1 MHRTRSC
8 PVALFDLHG
17 VFFDL
22 GALDCSQRPGVA
34 SPVSIVSG
42 DGYSVVEVQFKKL
55 RLFSC
60 DPFSILRP
68 QFNREC
74 PK

>member
-8 PVALFDLHG
+8 PVALFDLYG

-22 GALDCSQRPGVA
+22 GALGYSQYPGVA

-42 DGYSVVEVQFKKL
+42 DGYLVVEVRGL
-55 RLFSC
+55 RDVCQGMSG
-60 DPFSILRP
+60 IGY
-68 QFNREC
+68 
-74 PK
+74 

>member
-1 MHRTRSC
+1 MHHTRSY

-22 GALDCSQRPGVA
+22 GALGCSQRFGVV

-42 DGYSVVEVQFKKL
+42 DGYSVVEARGERSHSL
-55 RLFSC
+55 LTN
-60 DPFSILRP
+60 RP
-68 QFNREC
+68 LGVGLIEI
-74 PK
+74 